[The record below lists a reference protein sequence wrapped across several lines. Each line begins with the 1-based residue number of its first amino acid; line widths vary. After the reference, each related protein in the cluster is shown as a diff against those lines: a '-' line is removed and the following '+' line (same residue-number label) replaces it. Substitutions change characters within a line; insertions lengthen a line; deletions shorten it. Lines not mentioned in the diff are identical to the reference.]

1 MGEPKGLLAPF
12 MRDRKRDFASAAGPE
27 LLASKVVQ
35 VLATEG
41 DTAASS
47 GELPWRTAF
56 GSGFQTLR
64 HQNSDDAL
72 AALAHVYARDALR
85 RWVPEAELVEV
96 TVTRDGE
103 ALYVRLRF
111 REAGL
116 GAQGPESSQ
125 DVRLGVRP

>member
-1 MGEPKGLLAPF
+1 MGEPTGLLSPF

-35 VLATEG
+35 VIATEG

-56 GSGFQTLR
+56 GAGFQTLR

-72 AALAHVYARDALR
+72 AALAHVYVRDALG
-85 RWVPEAELVEV
+85 RWVPEAELVGV
-96 TVTRDGE
+96 TVARDGD
-103 ALYVRLRF
+103 ALYVRIRF
-111 REAGL
+111 RDAAL
-116 GAQGPESSQ
+116 GEHRDTGTINVLVSP
-125 DVRLGVRP
+125 R